1 MDTTLQKTNLK
12 SAFTAGAIAPT
23 DYVVVQNGSVDLVYL
38 ADRTSPNRFDL
49 LKRMRAQALATE
61 GVQEALY
68 REPNP
73 ADGGTANTL
82 AGAHPAWHLE
92 GARDGRPRRD
102 PHDRAAPSRTRARST
117 TR

>member
-1 MDTTLQKTNLK
+1 M
-12 SAFTAGAIAPT
+12 
-23 DYVVVQNGSVDLVYL
+23 VVQNGSVDLVYL

-49 LKRMRAQALATE
+49 LKRMRAQALATD

-82 AGAHPAWHLE
+82 AGAHPSWHLD
-92 GARDGRPRRD
+92 GARTGDLVVSRTTGRRLLGPGLVRQPAHRATT
-102 PHDRAAPSRTRARST
+102 AAPTRAT
-117 TR
+117 TSSR